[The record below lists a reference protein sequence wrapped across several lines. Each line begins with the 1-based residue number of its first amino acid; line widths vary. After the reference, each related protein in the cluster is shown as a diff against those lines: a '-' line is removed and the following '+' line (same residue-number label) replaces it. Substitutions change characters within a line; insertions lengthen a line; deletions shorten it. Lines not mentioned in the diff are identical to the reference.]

1 LLIIEKS
8 KNNEY
13 TQFEANLGTFEL

>member
-1 LLIIEKS
+1 VLINKKL